1 MGGYSIKSKQ
11 IQIDENLKILL
22 DNHPDAMAIS
32 NLDGVILAINDKLA
46 KIFGK
51 NSEELIGTLGYDY
64 IDVNVGKKRKKIIES
79 IIKNKKSVELIDQE
93 RKRWWRTIFKPI
105 FDNEGTVVKIAF
117 YIQDITKERSAKEE
131 LKQSEIKSR
140 AILDAI
146 PDLMFIL
153 DKEGIFLDYSA
164 EKEDLYLSP
173 NIFLGKNVCDV
184 LPKELAE
191 KIMVFMKKSIDSS
204 ELQKFC
210 YELPIKNDIHNYEAR
225 VISKGMNE
233 ILFIVHD
240 ITDSIRKTDEIKRT
254 MNYLQNVI
262 DSASEI
268 IFTIGSDLKIKTWN
282 RTAMKFTGYKKSR
295 IIGNSI
301 KQLDLFEYKDEL
313 LDYIQTVLKG
323 KTAMLKEMTI
333 NTSFGMKKLLSI
345 SPSFIKDKSENVN
358 EILFVC
364 RDITYEKD
372 SHGSLIF
379 GKSYLISEPTN
390 NTTVELFK
398 GFLRRGNSGL
408 FICRMDNEEIQKI
421 FEDST
426 PKILKLTSDKDRKYQ
441 TTSSLNGLL
450 NVIKDFTAKEKHS
463 IILMDRIDY
472 LIVNFSFEKV
482 IKTLYEIDDII
493 EKEQCL
499 MLLHINP
506 SLVEKTQMVML
517 YEEFQKLPTQKIED
531 IQLEEA
537 QFDILNYINAEN
549 NRNTLVTYTDIGKTY
564 SISKVTAQKR
574 IESLKNMGMVFSKK
588 QGRSK
593 ILYITDKGKNLLHHR
608 SII

>member
-1 MGGYSIKSKQ
+1 
-11 IQIDENLKILL
+11 
-22 DNHPDAMAIS
+22 MAIS
-32 NLDGVILAINDKLA
+32 DLDGIILALNNKLA
-46 KIFGK
+46 KIFSKK
-51 NSEELIGTLGYDY
+51 NEELIGTYGYDH
-64 IDVNVGKKRKKIIES
+64 IDIDIGKNRKKIIEKV
-79 IIKNKKSVELIDQE
+79 IKNKKSIELIDQE

-105 FDNEGTVVKIAF
+105 FDNEGKVVKIAF
-117 YIQDITKERSAKEE
+117 YIQDITKEKQTKDE
-131 LKQSEIKSR
+131 LKQSEKKSR

-146 PDLMFIL
+146 PDLMFVL
-153 DKEGIFLDYSA
+153 NKEGIFLDYSA
-164 EKEDLYLSP
+164 EKKDLYISP
-173 NIFLGKNVCDV
+173 SVFLGKSVYDV
-184 LPKELAE
+184 LPNELAE
-191 KIMVFMKKSIDSS
+191 KIMVFMKKSIDSR
-204 ELQKFC
+204 ELQKFY
-210 YELPIKNDIHNYEAR
+210 YELPIKNDVRNYEAR

-240 ITDSIRKTDEIKRT
+240 ITDTIRKTDEIKRT

-282 RTAMKFTGYKKSR
+282 RTAMRFTGYKKSR
-295 IIGNSI
+295 IIGKSI

-345 SPSFIKDKSENVN
+345 SPSSIKDKSENVY

-372 SHGSLIF
+372 SHSNLLF

-390 NTTVELFK
+390 KNTVELFK
-398 GFLRRGNSGL
+398 GFLRRGNPGL
-408 FICRMDNEEIQKI
+408 FICRIDNEEIQKI
-421 FEDST
+421 FEYST
-426 PKILKLTSDKDRKYQ
+426 PKILKLTSDKDKKYQ
-441 TTSSLNGLL
+441 TTSNLDELL
-450 NVIKDFTAKEKHS
+450 NVIKNFTAQKKHS

-472 LIVNFSFEKV
+472 LIVNYSFEKV
-482 IKTLYEIDDII
+482 IKILYEIDDII

-506 SLVEKTQMVML
+506 SLIEKTQMVLL
-517 YEEFQKLPTQKIED
+517 YEEFQKLPAQQIED

-537 QFDILNYINAEN
+537 QFDILNYINTEN

-564 SISKVTAQKR
+564 SISKVTVQKR
-574 IESLKNMGMVFSKK
+574 IESLKKMGMLYSKK
-588 QGRSK
+588 QGRAK
-593 ILYITDKGKNLLHHR
+593 ILYITDKGKNLLHNR